1 MYKCPLVPFREVF
14 TPHPKGQTLLIALL
28 IFSKQSVFT
37 KQHGVHLS
45 GPAGHAVYPPVEED
59 HHHHRREEGPDG
71 AVEDVPGVTVSS
83 YH

>member
-1 MYKCPLVPFREVF
+1 MQK
-14 TPHPKGQTLLIALL
+14 LLIALL
-28 IFSKQSVFT
+28 FSKQEA
-37 KQHGVHLS
+37 GVHLS

-71 AVEDVPGVTVSS
+71 AVEDVPRVTISS